1 MTKELLIPAI
11 QKKCKWANNVIVCM
25 DSAGGHRIRE
35 SVPELN
41 LLGSTSIPSIRFEC
55 QPTRSPDCND
65 LGIWNSMQS
74 RVTKVK
80 YERIAK
86 KSMAQRIQ
94 DEVMAMW
101 EEYPAAQKV
110 GEIVKTLQAVH
121 REIIVHNGGN
131 SFAQPRKM

>member
-1 MTKELLIPAI
+1 MRRISFSKRAGL
-11 QKKCKWANNVIVCM
+11 KKAQ
-25 DSAGGHRIRE
+25 AARAAAA
-35 SVPELN
+35 ELN

-55 QPTRSPDCND
+55 QPTRSPDCNVLD

-86 KSMAQRIQ
+86 ESMAQRIQ

-110 GEIVKTLQAVH
+110 GEIVKTLRAVH